1 MKAND
6 LSNKEK
12 GLLVGAR
19 YGFYFVPLHPMI
31 MIYFLIEHLKRLP
44 VMGGRFSCF
53 LC

>member
-19 YGFYFVPLHPMI
+19 YGFYFVPLHPI
-31 MIYFLIEHLKRLP
+31 NHNFYF
-44 VMGGRFSCF
+44 
-53 LC
+53 